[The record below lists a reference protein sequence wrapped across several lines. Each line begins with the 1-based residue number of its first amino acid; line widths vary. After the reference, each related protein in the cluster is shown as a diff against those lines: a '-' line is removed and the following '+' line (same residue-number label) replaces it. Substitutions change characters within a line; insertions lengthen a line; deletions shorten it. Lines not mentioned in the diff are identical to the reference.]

1 MTTLNASPQAR
12 IRDDSRRNGI
22 ALRGTLPAISM
33 AATVRFLLAARLG
46 ALTEPALAALQMM
59 PTGLDVLLA
68 AVQGAETQ
76 VHGHGRRPIATRQV
90 GEDDPKKAAIAV
102 QVVMRGMPGE
112 QACLA
117 DLVQRQDWNRGVTLL
132 SRPRGREEP
141 ATKGRLRESSVVGS
155 GFRLKHY
162 RPSTDLPGGRR
173 GGSPAP
179 ARRSLWLRRPCGA
192 GTAARPAARTGP
204 G

>member
-1 MTTLNASPQAR
+1 
-12 IRDDSRRNGI
+12 
-22 ALRGTLPAISM
+22 M

-90 GEDDPKKAAIAV
+90 GEDNPKKAAIAV

-117 DLVQRQDWNRGVTLL
+117 DFVQRQHGNRDVTLL
-132 SRPRGREEP
+132 SRPRRRRTS
-141 ATKGRLRESSVVGS
+141 ATKG
-155 GFRLKHY
+155 
-162 RPSTDLPGGRR
+162 DL
-173 GGSPAP
+173 AK
-179 ARRSLWLRRPCGA
+179 AV
-192 GTAARPAARTGP
+192 
-204 G
+204 